1 MTGTADS
8 ILFSRKEHIC
18 YTQNYSQ
25 FVTFITSIINEC
37 ECQLICVINYSWI
50 IQPGNI
56 TDNQTV
62 CVLVSH
68 HIKILFY
75 VVIVVTTVYHVV
87 STFFCLLKN
96 QKNTSFLFGLWYVA
110 VLQCFYV
117 KFCCSCR

>member
-18 YTQNYSQ
+18 YTQNYGQ
-25 FVTFITSIINEC
+25 FVTFITSIINEF

-50 IQPGNI
+50 IQPRNI
-56 TDNQTV
+56 NDNQTV

-68 HIKILFY
+68 HIKILFH

-87 STFFCLLKN
+87 STFLIWFVVCGY
-96 QKNTSFLFGLWYVA
+96 TTVFL
-110 VLQCFYV
+110 C
-117 KFCCSCR
+117 

>member
-1 MTGTADS
+1 MPGTADC

-18 YTQNYSQ
+18 YTQNYGQ

-68 HIKILFY
+68 HIKILFFCLKTQKY
-75 VVIVVTTVYHVV
+75 IFLIWFVVCGCTTV
-87 STFFCLLKN
+87 
-96 QKNTSFLFGLWYVA
+96 FL
-110 VLQCFYV
+110 C
-117 KFCCSCR
+117 